1 MITPYQPAQPRY
13 GSAAEFAKII
23 DAVTEQ
29 EVKPWHGENAEEKGG
44 DEPGIILW
52 YVSIYTCVYIYTHYI
67 IIYIYM
73 IYLVNL

>member
-29 EVKPWHGENAEEKGG
+29 EVKPWHGENAEEKRGRWTRNY
-44 DEPGIILW
+44 PVVCINI
-52 YVSIYTCVYIYTHYI
+52 YI
-67 IIYIYM
+67 I
-73 IYLVNL
+73 

>member
-52 YVSIYTCVYIYTHYI
+52 YVSIYTLYNYIYDI
-67 IIYIYM
+67 FSKS
-73 IYLVNL
+73 L